1 MACIFV
7 IADIHKQPTMKLKF
21 TLLTCL
27 LVFSRGCD
35 FYSTS
40 LWFFQKDGI
49 KDERNPLTYFVGV
62 GWTGLIIAN
71 VLVVGAII
79 GLLYYFYF
87 RYKRPINPEFR
98 ARNYRE
104 LASLHYFNRPDRF
117 YQLFYKMPKN
127 KKVMFAHFGY
137 IVTVACIIGSFIATF
152 HNVGQFY
159 GFAFY
164 DRFRELVG
172 RPLFVIYA
180 LNILAILLT
189 YRSLWKREYE
199 KYVNTT

>member
-1 MACIFV
+1 
-7 IADIHKQPTMKLKF
+7 MKLKF

-40 LWFFQKDGI
+40 LWFFQRDGI

-71 VLVVGAII
+71 VLVVGVII
-79 GLLYYFYF
+79 ALLYYFYF
-87 RYKRPINPEFR
+87 RYKRPVNPKYK

-127 KKVMFAHFGY
+127 KEVIFAHFGY
-137 IVTVACIIGSFIATF
+137 ITTIVCIIGSFIATF
-152 HNVGQFY
+152 HNISQFY
-159 GFAFY
+159 GFSFY
-164 DRFRELVG
+164 NRFRELVG

-180 LNILAILLT
+180 ATILTTILAG
-189 YRSLWKREYE
+189 RSLLKTEYK
-199 KYVNTT
+199 KYISIS